1 MKKCSVF
8 LSLMVLVFLSC
19 NTAQNSKTYEDK
31 ANEDGH
37 PAWSV
42 QGNIYEVNTRQY
54 TPEGTFNAFSNHLE
68 RLKKMGVQTLWF
80 MPINPISKKDRKRD
94 TTQLGSYYAVSNY
107 CAINPEYGNMDDW
120 KNLVNKAHT
129 MGFKVIIDWVPTHS
143 GADHYWLQK
152 YPNFYVKDSSGNPI
166 SQYDWSDTRKLNYK
180 NPVLVD
186 SMINAMKFWIS
197 NTNIDGFRCDVA
209 GEVPDEFWAKC
220 IPELKKLK
228 NVFMLAEAD
237 KPSLHKAGFDASY
250 TWGEFSTLKDIA
262 KGKKP
267 ASQLDTVL
275 LKNDT
280 AYPKNAM
287 RMFFTSNHDEN
298 SWNGAD
304 FLTMPGEIHFPFAVL
319 TQTLKQSIPLIY
331 SGQEEPF
338 LDSLKFFV
346 KDTITFGKY
355 ANAPFYTTL
364 LNLRNTNEALA
375 ANASFEKLKSS
386 NDATIYAFAREKNGK
401 KVIVI
406 TNLSAKAQSFSIN
419 SSKLNGN
426 PKNLFT
432 GKEESIL
439 SSQKMSLPAWGYK
452 VLVY

>member
-1 MKKCSVF
+1 MKKISF
-8 LSLMVLVFLSC
+8 AFVLIVLALISC
-19 NTAQNSKTYEDK
+19 NNAQDKTGKEETAL
-31 ANEDGH
+31 EDGH
-37 PAWSV
+37 PAWAV
-42 QGNIYEVNTRQY
+42 QSNIYEVNTRQY
-54 TPEGTFNAFSNHLE
+54 TPEGTFNAFATHLD
-68 RLKKMGVQTLWF
+68 RLKKMGVKTLWF

-94 TTQLGSYYAVSNY
+94 TTQLGSYYAVANY
-107 CAINPEYGNMDDW
+107 STINPEYGTMDDW
-120 KNLVNKAHT
+120 KNLVNKAHD

-143 GADHYWLQK
+143 GADHYWLEK
-152 YPNFYVKDSSGNPI
+152 HPDFYVKDSTGKPI

-180 NPVLVD
+180 NPELVD
-186 SMINAMKFWIS
+186 SMINAMKFWIT

-250 TWGEFSTLKDIA
+250 TWGEFSILKDIA

-331 SGQEEPF
+331 CGQEEPF

-346 KDTITFGKY
+346 KDTITFGKF
-355 ANAPFYTTL
+355 ANAAFYTTL
-364 LNLRNTNEALA
+364 LNLHNTNEALA
-375 ANASFEKLKSS
+375 SNASFEKLKS
-386 NDATIYAFAREKNGK
+386 NKDAAIYAFVREKNGK
-401 KVIVI
+401 KIIVI
-406 TNLSAKAQSFSIN
+406 TNLSAKAQEFSIN
-419 SSKLNGN
+419 NSKLNGE
-426 PKNLFT
+426 PTNLFSA
-432 GKEESIL
+432 KKESIL

>member
-1 MKKCSVF
+1 MKKITSYF
-8 LSLMVLVFLSC
+8 ILLALIIASC
-19 NTAQNSKTYEDK
+19 NNAQQSRD
-31 ANEDGH
+31 ANEAAQENGH

-42 QGNIYEVNTRQY
+42 QSNIYEVNTRQY
-54 TPEGTFNAFSNHLE
+54 TPEGTFNAFAKHLE

-94 TTQLGSYYAVSNY
+94 TTQLGSYYAVADY
-107 CAINPEYGNMDDW
+107 CAINPEYGTMDDW
-120 KNLVNKAHT
+120 KNLVNKAHQ

-143 GADHYWLQK
+143 GADHYWLDK
-152 YPNFYVKDSSGNPI
+152 FPDFYVKDSTGKPI

-186 SMINAMKFWIS
+186 SMINAMKFWIT

-220 IPELKKLK
+220 IPELKKVK

-250 TWGEFSTLKDIA
+250 TWGEFATLKDIA

-346 KDTITFGKY
+346 KDTITFSKY

-364 LNLRNTNEALA
+364 LNLHNTNDALA
-375 ANASFEKLKSS
+375 SNASFEKLKSN
-386 NDATIYAFAREKNGK
+386 NDAAIYSFVREKNGK
-401 KVIVI
+401 KIIVI
-406 TNLSAKAQSFSIN
+406 TNLTAKTQSFAIN

-426 PKNLFT
+426 PKNVFT
-432 GKEESIL
+432 GKNENIL
-439 SSQKMSLPAWGYK
+439 SSQKMELPAWGYK
-452 VLVY
+452 VLEY